1 MDQEKLLTVSIA
13 AYNVESSLERALRSL
28 AEKKDVMG
36 RLDIIIV
43 DDGSTDDTPR
53 IADKISAAYPD
64 SVRVIHKTNG
74 GYGSTVNASV
84 SAAKGRYFKLL
95 DGDDEFDAE
104 GLKGLIRCIEASGEQ
119 APDIIIS
126 PFTYVDRS
134 GGASLDAAEKLCD
147 RHTEL
152 QIEAVPLEE
161 ADLSDGLMMFE
172 ICVRTEVLIRSGVR
186 LTENCFYTDNEYVM
200 AAELYAAD
208 VMRYPESVYR
218 YSIGV
223 SGQSMS
229 VAGRRLHMDN
239 KIRAARGV
247 YSIYD
252 KYDRKPA
259 GSRKLI
265 TDKLLSTMTREI
277 YVSAMMQDDPLK
289 YRNFLREWDSEV
301 AGRWPDIFEVTGR
314 SRLVRSARR
323 SGDAVY
329 RILCS
334 RVLNSETK
342 RMSGDSGLKSDRR
355 GKSIITAAEYI
366 TAACMIIQC
375 RTVYMHLQDWGMIV
389 NRSVWVIMMAA
400 LAVCVFCCQDR
411 HEEAELLKHR
421 YRMIMLVSAGVI
433 LYTLVFLL
441 VNPVHYLRVIRCSG
455 AVLMMLLLMETA
467 GGGESAAGILKS
479 FRNLIVFI
487 AGVSLVCW
495 MLVSVAGI
503 IPFTGTAYMDWSAA
517 GGYTK
522 IDSFLGIYF
531 ETQRT
536 DFVLVPARNCGI
548 FVEGPMAGFV
558 WSLALMIE
566 LFAAAEPRRRHVF
579 NILILTAAILST
591 LSIVV
596 YGALLL
602 IFIVKLITNALSGRT
617 ISGKGKAII
626 AVCIAAAFAL
636 MTNFIVHKLSL
647 PDGNTRI
654 NDFIVGF
661 NAWLAHPLFGGGFES
676 LEYLQQFM
684 PEWRS
689 FDVGFSNSPME
700 ILAQGGIYLA
710 VPYVYAFISSL
721 ITSIRA
727 KNINKLAVTV
737 IFAYLF
743 TFTVVPYQYI
753 TFFILILMVKGGSAF
768 CCERT

>member
-28 AEKKDVMG
+28 AEKKDVMS

-74 GYGSTVNASV
+74 GYGSTVNAAV
-84 SAAKGRYFKLL
+84 SAAKGKYFKLL

-104 GLKGLIRCIEASGEQ
+104 GLNGLIDCIETAAET

-126 PFTYVDRS
+126 PFIYVDRS
-134 GGASLDAAEKLCD
+134 SGVPSVAEKLCD
-147 RHTEL
+147 RHPDLQTEP
-152 QIEAVPLEE
+152 VPLEE
-161 ADLSDGLMMFE
+161 AVLSDGLMMFE
-172 ICVRTEVLIRSGVR
+172 MCVRTEVLRRSEVN

-200 AAELYAAD
+200 ASELYAAD
-208 VMRYPESVYR
+208 VMRYPEPVYR

-229 VAGRRLHMDN
+229 VAGRRLHMDD

-252 KYDRKPA
+252 KYDGEPT

-265 TDKLLSTMTREI
+265 ADKLLSTMTREV
-277 YVSAMMQDDPLK
+277 YVSAMLQDDPLK
-289 YRNFLREWDSEV
+289 YRNVLREWDSEV
-301 AGRWPDIFEVTGR
+301 SGRWPAVYEVTGR

-323 SGDAVY
+323 SGNAVY
-329 RILCS
+329 KILCS
-334 RVLNSETK
+334 RILNSEIK
-342 RMSGDSGLKSDRR
+342 RMSSDTGLNPDCRGDR
-355 GKSIITAAEYI
+355 ITAAAEYI

-400 LAVCVFCCQDR
+400 MAVCIFRSSDR
-411 HEEAELLKHR
+411 HEEADVSRRR
-421 YRMIMLVSAGVI
+421 YRRMLLISAGVV
-433 LYTLVFLL
+433 LYMAVFLL
-441 VNPVHYLRVIRCSG
+441 VNPVNYLRVIRCSG

-467 GGGESAAGILKS
+467 GGDESAARILKR
-479 FRNLIVFI
+479 FRDLIVII
-487 AGVSLVCW
+487 AGMSLVCW
-495 MLVSVAGI
+495 LLVSVAGI
-503 IPFTGTAYMDWSAA
+503 IPFTGTAYMDWSAT
-517 GGYTK
+517 GEYTK
-522 IDSFLGIYF
+522 INSFLGIYF

-548 FVEGPMAGFV
+548 FVEGPMAGFA
-558 WSLALMIE
+558 WALALMTE
-566 LFAAAEPRRRHVF
+566 LFACREPKRKHF
-579 NILILTAAILST
+579 LSILILTAAILST
-591 LSIVV
+591 LSIVS
-596 YGALLL
+596 YGSLLL
-602 IFIVKLITNALSGRT
+602 IFIVKLIANAFSGRT
-617 ISGKGKAII
+617 VSSKGKAII
-626 AVCIAAAFAL
+626 AVCIAAAIAL
-636 MTNFIVHKLSL
+636 MMHFVVHKLSL

-661 NAWLAHPLFGGGFES
+661 NAWLAHPFFGGGFES

-721 ITSIRA
+721 ITSRRA